1 MPPPHYSHR
10 QDYSRLAVRELRRY
24 SDQWSPWPLF
34 SPHPPLRCNL
44 LIGGMPMSLS
54 REQDTTL
61 HRLFAT
67 LLIPLALVL
76 VTIPA
81 QAQRFPTTEELKAE
95 VATEVASLQKLSQE
109 IVDMVF
115 SFSELGFQEFWTLDY
130 LTGIQI
136 GRASCRERVRGE
148 VMTESVPDSMLKT
161 I

>member
-1 MPPPHYSHR
+1 
-10 QDYSRLAVRELRRY
+10 
-24 SDQWSPWPLF
+24 
-34 SPHPPLRCNL
+34 
-44 LIGGMPMSLS
+44 MPMSLS

-130 LTGIQI
+130 LTGILEEEGITVERSEEHTSELQSR
-136 GRASCRERVRGE
+136 GHLVCRLLLEKKEKR
-148 VMTESVPDSMLKT
+148 K
-161 I
+161 

>member
-1 MPPPHYSHR
+1 
-10 QDYSRLAVRELRRY
+10 
-24 SDQWSPWPLF
+24 
-34 SPHPPLRCNL
+34 
-44 LIGGMPMSLS
+44 MPMSLS

-95 VATEVASLQKLSQE
+95 VATEVASLQNPSQE

-115 SFSELGFQEFWTLDY
+115 SFSELGFEEFWPPDY
-130 LTGIQI
+130 LTGILDEE
-136 GRASCRERVRGE
+136 GFTVDRACAGMPSCSLARWCR
-148 VMTESVPDSMLKT
+148 DSKST
-161 I
+161 